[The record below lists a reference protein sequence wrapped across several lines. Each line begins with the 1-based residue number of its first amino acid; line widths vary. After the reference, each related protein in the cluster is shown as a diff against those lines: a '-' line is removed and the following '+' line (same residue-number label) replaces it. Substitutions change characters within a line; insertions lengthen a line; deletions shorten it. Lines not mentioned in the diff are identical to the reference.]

1 VKPTVLTID
10 DDPVVRKLV
19 NKAVEGLGYQ
29 SKEVPNGIEGL
40 SYLEKSLPELILLD
54 AMMPIIDGFEVLKKI
69 KAHRDWK
76 HIPVMMFTALSD
88 EDMVQ
93 KAAELGAV
101 DYLLKPFRLK
111 TIQEKI
117 EEFLQVTYP
126 LNDRLNGKNGE
137 HQYNGDDLPSLVL
150 LVSEDRILKN
160 RFQRIL
166 RNNNIKTVNANSSLE
181 GLRLLNTKTPDI
193 IIIDEDL
200 QVFTASE
207 FEAKINSNSVWSHIP
222 ILRIA
227 EKKTDQTN
235 IISRLV
241 SEDQFLATLSA
252 LWESSE
258 PDSGQADDSE
268 TLHKGRYR
276 LLLMMLSDSMYEYF
290 SYNVDHA
297 FEMERVENSSDLI
310 ANILNWDPDFI
321 LINYPDYQED
331 VYGILKRCQG
341 TLGGEDI
348 AYYLFSKNPLKDE
361 VTSRIASSGFNKLI
375 VESESALDLHHLLYD
390 ELGITD
396 VAEVVDGDSVILT
409 QKENSTAS
417 AGREILHRVTVN
429 ELEGY
434 QNFIIDLTNL
444 EEISVKEVEDLGKL
458 VQISEK
464 FQLDVQLVTS
474 CLEVMKAL
482 DKNSAA
488 RKLTVVSSMDE
499 AKNETVEDTENS
511 SAQE

>member
-1 VKPTVLTID
+1 
-10 DDPVVRKLV
+10 
-19 NKAVEGLGYQ
+19 
-29 SKEVPNGIEGL
+29 
-40 SYLEKSLPELILLD
+40 
-54 AMMPIIDGFEVLKKI
+54 
-69 KAHRDWK
+69 
-76 HIPVMMFTALSD
+76 VMMFTALSD

-137 HQYNGDDLPSLVL
+137 QQYDGDDLPSLVL

-207 FEAKINSNSVWSHIP
+207 FESKINSNSVWSHIP
-222 ILRIA
+222 ILKIA

-258 PDSGQADDSE
+258 SASGEADDSD
-268 TLHKGRYR
+268 TFNKGRYR

-348 AYYLFSKNPLKDE
+348 AYYLFSKNPLKNE

-375 VESESALDLHHLLYD
+375 VESESTLDLHHLLYD

-396 VAEVVDGDSVILT
+396 VAEVVDGDTVILT
-409 QKENSTAS
+409 QKDNSTDQ
-417 AGREILHRVTVN
+417 AGGEILHRVAVN

-444 EEISVKEVEDLGKL
+444 EEIIAKEVEDLGKL
-458 VQISEK
+458 AQMSDK
-464 FQLDVQLVTS
+464 FQLNVQVVTS

-499 AKNETVEDTENS
+499 AKNETVKDTENS